1 MSTSSDSS
9 TWKDKLVGSIVI
21 VIFSITLV
29 LNLLALHYTYIKV
42 RKPSLKK
49 IPHLFVGAL
58 SLAGLG
64 IACFQYIPFIASRFH
79 GEWSWKAGVCHFVAF
94 GVLFFGTLTISLVV
108 MMSVER
114 LGAIVFPFCYKESV
128 TFHKCVILL
137 IALVVYSFA
146 LAILPQALHNVEL
159 NVSTGVCSYTV
170 DSHNIDTKVV
180 VYVMCAHYVLSALIM
195 LLSNITVVYTL
206 HLLDK
211 NSLSDIYNQ
220 DDVAKSERGAKPKSK
235 HSNTSACVSFAK
247 MVALMAV
254 CYSVCWTTV
263 LMRVV
268 TLYSLGWHNK
278 YFDQVVLVLT
288 TLDPLINHCVCLW
301 TMSKYRD
308 GYASSL
314 GKVFSC
320 FKPSEEGMF
329 RSAITRLSTISRRS
343 FSRSST
349 TARSSSMR
357 TSRRKSSAITH
368 TYKQVAQNNQDLPVE
383 PGVEVREIQSDPKEL
398 VEQGHSSRNP

>member
-1 MSTSSDSS
+1 
-9 TWKDKLVGSIVI
+9 
-21 VIFSITLV
+21 
-29 LNLLALHYTYIKV
+29 
-42 RKPSLKK
+42 
-49 IPHLFVGAL
+49 
-58 SLAGLG
+58 
-64 IACFQYIPFIASRFH
+64 
-79 GEWSWKAGVCHFVAF
+79 
-94 GVLFFGTLTISLVV
+94 
-108 MMSVER
+108 
-114 LGAIVFPFCYKESV
+114 
-128 TFHKCVILL
+128 
-137 IALVVYSFA
+137 
-146 LAILPQALHNVEL
+146 
-159 NVSTGVCSYTV
+159 
-170 DSHNIDTKVV
+170 
-180 VYVMCAHYVLSALIM
+180 
-195 LLSNITVVYTL
+195 
-206 HLLDK
+206 
-211 NSLSDIYNQ
+211 
-220 DDVAKSERGAKPKSK
+220 
-235 HSNTSACVSFAK
+235 
-247 MVALMAV
+247 
-254 CYSVCWTTV
+254 
-263 LMRVV
+263 MRVV

-398 VEQGHSSRNP
+398 VEQGHSSRNPWQGSLLIRCHSSVVIIFSLWLTNSSFTTRENDYLLDDCTGVNFPKLPKEGLDEQAVLMSQGYRSNLSADLHLCLNTQEDKNHSEKEEVTEPLLWPSSPLSVLYAEG